1 MTYLYPLQ
9 NLTSDIPKHLESFF
23 AHLGTLPRR
32 IISDFDLK
40 LIGGKAREY
49 LNSLRIHVNAA
60 PSHRQDKNGL
70 AERHWQTMVCMAR
83 NWLASVELPSTF
95 WYYAVCRAAEVYNYF
110 PFQLED
116 GSTTTPFELAHKTK
130 PDLRVLFKPF
140 TLAAVRRERLGDD
153 ILPKFE
159 SQSVPMITLGRC
171 PNSNGLQFYNPV
183 TGSIVSSIDYSFQHH
198 VSSGA
203 RFGFRYQPGTFIYR
217 LDESNIMFS
226 PKFPLESSVL
236 IHTHSPPHQATI
248 IGIPT
253 YSRPNIYTVKYS
265 DGSITE
271 YSDLDGLLEAVNEP
285 SPIRIPSLLPDWIKR
300 GSTATLFTSDMS
312 KPRHGRLRTD
322 SDGNWIFLLW
332 KLYGFIERGLTT

>member
-1 MTYLYPLQ
+1 MTYFYPLQ
-9 NLTSDIPKHLESFF
+9 NLSSDIPKQLESFF

-171 PNSNGLQFYNPV
+171 PNLMVYNFTTPLLV
-183 TGSIVSSIDYSFQHH
+183 VLFH
-198 VSSGA
+198 
-203 RFGFRYQPGTFIYR
+203 R
-217 LDESNIMFS
+217 LIIPSNIMYQVGQGLAFGINRGPS
-226 PKFPLESSVL
+226 FTDWTNL
-236 IHTHSPPHQATI
+236 ISCFLQSFLWNH
-248 IGIPT
+248 
-253 YSRPNIYTVKYS
+253 
-265 DGSITE
+265 
-271 YSDLDGLLEAVNEP
+271 
-285 SPIRIPSLLPDWIKR
+285 
-300 GSTATLFTSDMS
+300 LF
-312 KPRHGRLRTD
+312 
-322 SDGNWIFLLW
+322 
-332 KLYGFIERGLTT
+332 